1 MRLFKQRLLSF
12 TCRILFRNERYPSDP
27 PTGAPRNTSQ
37 YIPSQFNDGNKMYA
51 LYAFA
56 TPNSIKSVIALEEL
70 NLDYD
75 IT

>member
-1 MRLFKQRLLSF
+1 
-12 TCRILFRNERYPSDP
+12 
-27 PTGAPRNTSQ
+27 
-37 YIPSQFNDGNKMYA
+37 MYA